1 MRDTFTFL
9 SADGRTQI
17 HAFTAA
23 PEQGE
28 IRGVLQITHGMVEYI
43 DRYEPFVRYLLE
55 NGFAVA
61 GMDLLGHG
69 ASAVSEEEWGYFA
82 PEDPG
87 GVLVEDMQKLRMLA
101 QEKFSGKPYFMFGH
115 SMGSYLL
122 RRYLAS
128 YGEGLS
134 GAIICGTGYV
144 DEKTTRLG
152 LFIVHVIAAFRGW
165 HYRSRFIQNLSFG
178 KSYKAFDLTGKEPER
193 SWLTKD
199 TEIVRRYYSDP
210 RCTFRFTLNG
220 YRGLMETVQFDCRQ
234 ENVNRIPWQLPVLII
249 SGAEDP
255 VGDLGEGVRKTAD
268 MFSKAG
274 IPDLTCILQSGD
286 RHEIL
291 NELDK
296 EKVFACILD
305 WMEKRLI
312 M

>member
-1 MRDTFTFL
+1 ML
-9 SADGRTQI
+9 NGYVYI
-17 HAFTAA
+17 
-23 PEQGE
+23 PEGE
-28 IRGVLQITHGMVEYI
+28 VKGLFQLVHGMCEYTE
-43 DRYEPFVRYLLE
+43 RYHEFMLE
-55 NGFAVA
+55 IANQGYIVF
-61 GMDLLGHG
+61 GYDHLGHG
-69 ASAVSEEEWGYFA
+69 KTATDDSELGYIADKDGWKLLVDDVAVF
-82 PEDPG
+82 
-87 GVLVEDMQKLRMLA
+87 
-101 QEKFSGKPYFMFGH
+101 GKAVKNEYGSDLPYILMGH

-199 TEIVRRYYSDP
+199 TEIVRRYYRDP

-220 YRGLMETVQFDCRQ
+220 YRGLMETVRFDCRQ
-234 ENVNRIPWQLPVLII
+234 ENVNRIPWLLPVLII